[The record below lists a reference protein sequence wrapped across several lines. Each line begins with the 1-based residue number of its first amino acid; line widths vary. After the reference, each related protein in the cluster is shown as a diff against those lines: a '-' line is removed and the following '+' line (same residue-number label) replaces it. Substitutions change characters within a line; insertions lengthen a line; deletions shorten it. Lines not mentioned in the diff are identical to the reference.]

1 MTLNFVLFSTVIHK
15 VVTALLR
22 RLNVGWK
29 ESTAYK
35 SIYTWFMMLL
45 SIQLL
50 KWHTRRY
57 KTKNL
62 APRKFIR
69 TTKQRGARRL
79 LEPIW
84 GIRALVLREN
94 KLSQSP
100 ISSNSYTQKNS
111 LITGN
116 KNTLHEFQ
124 WRSISTNKIFFLSFL
139 SNEVTKS
146 CTFDG
151 SAKTYF
157 HISCTQFFINR
168 F

>member
-1 MTLNFVLFSTVIHK
+1 MTLNSVLFSTVIHK
-15 VVTALLR
+15 VVTALLQ

-57 KTKNL
+57 KTKNF

-79 LEPIW
+79 LEPI
-84 GIRALVLREN
+84 
-94 KLSQSP
+94 
-100 ISSNSYTQKNS
+100 
-111 LITGN
+111 
-116 KNTLHEFQ
+116 
-124 WRSISTNKIFFLSFL
+124 
-139 SNEVTKS
+139 
-146 CTFDG
+146 
-151 SAKTYF
+151 
-157 HISCTQFFINR
+157 
-168 F
+168 